1 MNLKLPF
8 LVFVVLL
15 LLYSCAEKPSM
26 KPVKIHKG
34 SRVVLIGNNLGS
46 RMMEYGDFDTELHA
60 RFPDSL
66 LYIRNICNP
75 GNTAGFRPHPSRNSP
90 WAFDGAEAFNPEYDI
105 NTGSEGHFPTE
116 DAWLQTLKPDVIIGF
131 FGYNESFKGV
141 DGLENF
147 KGEIAAFIDHTKK
160 QDYNGGKGTTL
171 VLVSPIAFEDLSDK
185 YDLPDGKETNANF
198 KMYADAMA
206 AIAKEKNVPFLDVY
220 SVSKNWY
227 SDSSEPL
234 TIDGS
239 QLSADGYAKFADYLV
254 TGIFGKGE
262 GPGSTHRDKIK
273 EAVLEKDWIWNQDFK
288 IPNGVH
294 AYGRRFNPFGPDNYP
309 FEIKKLR
316 QMGEIRDTAIWKAAK
331 GEQVD
336 LALMDRNTLKLPEV
350 VTNYEAGEKGEAKYL
365 YGEEALAKFHVAPGY
380 KIDLFAS
387 EKEFPDLANPVQIS
401 FDAKGR
407 LWVATMPSYPHWKAG
422 DGKPNDK
429 IIILEDTNGDGKAD
443 KQTVFADKLHL
454 PIGFEFTKEGV
465 YVSQGKNMVLLKDT
479 DGDGKADKK
488 EVILSGFDDHD
499 THHAHSVYT
508 MDPSGA
514 IYMAEGTFLHTN
526 VETSYG
532 PVRATN
538 GGFFRYSPQ
547 NKRLERVAQ
556 VSIPNPWGIATD
568 DWGQMIYSE
577 TSGPDVR
584 WMLPGS
590 IKPRYGE
597 SNDKSFTLVDSL
609 HRVRPT
615 SGLEI
620 VSSRHFPEEVQGDY
634 LINNTIG
641 FLGAKQHTLVDDG
654 TGFKSQHR
662 QDLFWSDD
670 KNFRP
675 VDAEFAPDGSLY
687 VVDWHNILIGHMQ
700 HNARDP
706 LRDHVHGRIYRVTY
720 PSRPLVKPA
729 KVDGAT
735 IAELLENL
743 KLPEYRARYR
753 SRSELRMRDDA
764 EVVKEALAWAKKLD
778 KKDPK
783 YLHHLTEAMWVT
795 WGANKIDAG
804 LLETLLNSSDY
815 HARAAAVHALR
826 YNTDKIKNYKELFM
840 KAAKDENGRVKL
852 ELIAAASWLNP
863 ATGLELMN
871 AIDTTS
877 LDKWNKPAYNT
888 SFAHLNNKSVKPKS
902 EGGSLRTTL
911 KGKDLE
917 QFKRGAVIYAKEG
930 FCITCHQPNG
940 KGLEASGFPPLN
952 ASTWVTGS
960 EERLIKLTLH
970 GLLGP
975 IEVNGKKYPGQVP
988 MTPFGAMLNDQ
999 EVADVLTYVRNTFG
1013 NKAGV
1018 ISPEKVKAIRAAVQ
1032 DKKGFY
1038 SPEELLKMHP
1048 LEKE

>member
-1 MNLKLPF
+1 
-8 LVFVVLL
+8 
-15 LLYSCAEKPSM
+15 
-26 KPVKIHKG
+26 
-34 SRVVLIGNNLGS
+34 
-46 RMMEYGDFDTELHA
+46 
-60 RFPDSL
+60 
-66 LYIRNICNP
+66 
-75 GNTAGFRPHPSRNSP
+75 
-90 WAFDGAEAFNPEYDI
+90 
-105 NTGSEGHFPTE
+105 
-116 DAWLQTLKPDVIIGF
+116 
-131 FGYNESFKGV
+131 
-141 DGLENF
+141 
-147 KGEIAAFIDHTKK
+147 
-160 QDYNGGKGTTL
+160 
-171 VLVSPIAFEDLSDK
+171 
-185 YDLPDGKETNANF
+185 
-198 KMYADAMA
+198 
-206 AIAKEKNVPFLDVY
+206 
-220 SVSKNWY
+220 
-227 SDSSEPL
+227 
-234 TIDGS
+234 
-239 QLSADGYAKFADYLV
+239 
-254 TGIFGKGE
+254 
-262 GPGSTHRDKIK
+262 
-273 EAVLEKDWIWNQDFK
+273 
-288 IPNGVH
+288 
-294 AYGRRFNPFGPDNYP
+294 
-309 FEIKKLR
+309 
-316 QMGEIRDTAIWKAAK
+316 
-331 GEQVD
+331 
-336 LALMDRNTLKLPEV
+336 LPEV
-350 VTNYEAGEKGEAKYL
+350 VTNYDAGEKGEAKYL
-365 YGEEALAKFHVAPGY
+365 YGEDALAKFHVAPGY

-387 EKEFPDLANPVQIS
+387 EKEFPELANPVQIS

-514 IYMAEGTFLHTN
+514 IYMAEGVFLHTN

-590 IKPRYGE
+590 MKPRYGE
-597 SNDKSFTLVDSL
+597 ANDKSFSLVDTL

-620 VSSRHFPEEVQGDY
+620 VSSRHFPDEVQGDY
-634 LINNTIG
+634 LINDTIG
-641 FLGAKQHTLVDDG
+641 FLGAKQHSLVDDG

-675 VDAEFAPDGSLY
+675 VDSEFAPDGSLY

-729 KVDGAT
+729 KVDGAS

-743 KLPEYRARYR
+743 KLPEYRTRYR

-764 EVVKEALAWAKKLD
+764 AVVKETLAWVKKLD

-826 YNTDKIKNYKELFM
+826 
-840 KAAKDENGRVKL
+840 
-852 ELIAAASWLNP
+852 
-863 ATGLELMN
+863 
-871 AIDTTS
+871 
-877 LDKWNKPAYNT
+877 
-888 SFAHLNNKSVKPKS
+888 
-902 EGGSLRTTL
+902 
-911 KGKDLE
+911 
-917 QFKRGAVIYAKEG
+917 
-930 FCITCHQPNG
+930 
-940 KGLEASGFPPLN
+940 
-952 ASTWVTGS
+952 
-960 EERLIKLTLH
+960 
-970 GLLGP
+970 
-975 IEVNGKKYPGQVP
+975 
-988 MTPFGAMLNDQ
+988 
-999 EVADVLTYVRNTFG
+999 
-1013 NKAGV
+1013 
-1018 ISPEKVKAIRAAVQ
+1018 
-1032 DKKGFY
+1032 
-1038 SPEELLKMHP
+1038 
-1048 LEKE
+1048 